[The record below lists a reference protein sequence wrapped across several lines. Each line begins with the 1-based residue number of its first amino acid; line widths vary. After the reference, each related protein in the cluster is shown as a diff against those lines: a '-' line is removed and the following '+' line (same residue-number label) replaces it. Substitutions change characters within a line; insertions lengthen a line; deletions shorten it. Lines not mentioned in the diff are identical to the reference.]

1 MPAESTVLNHRFHT
15 LKAFYDYLLYVC
27 IMMPTRREILVVG
40 TAAFCAGCTEIGIRS
55 EANSREAPTG
65 TTDTPTSEP
74 VPDVRVENEQERT
87 VNAEITVDRVSEDDD
102 DTVFTDEVTLDPDGI
117 VDLDDVYSG
126 SATYRFTVEL
136 ESGLSQTTEV
146 ETEQSRYSVVSIRIE
161 DAIRIMR
168 LNVNPP
174 PTPTPTNSP

>member
-1 MPAESTVLNHRFHT
+1 
-15 LKAFYDYLLYVC
+15 
-27 IMMPTRREILVVG
+27 MMPSRREILVVG
-40 TAAFCAGCTEIGIRS
+40 TAAFCAGCTEIGTGS
-55 EANSREAPTG
+55 GVESRETPTE

-74 VPDVRVENEQERT
+74 VPDVRVKNEQERT
-87 VNAEITVDRVSEDDD
+87 VNAKIAVDRASEDDD

-136 ESGLSQTTEV
+136 ESGPSQTTEI

-161 DAIRIMR
+161 DAIRIVR
-168 LNVNPP
+168 LNVSPP